1 MGEIVICYPKV
12 LEEAKLEG
20 KLIDQKAYELV
31 EHGALH
37 LLGFHHE

>member
-1 MGEIVICYPKV
+1 MKINKIYLDLDGCVCNFK
-12 LEEAKLEG
+12 
-20 KLIDQKAYELV
+20 KAYELV